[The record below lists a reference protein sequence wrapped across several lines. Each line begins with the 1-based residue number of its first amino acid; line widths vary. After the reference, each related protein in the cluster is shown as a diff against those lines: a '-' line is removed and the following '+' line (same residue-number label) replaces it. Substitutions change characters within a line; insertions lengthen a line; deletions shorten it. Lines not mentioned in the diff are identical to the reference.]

1 MVEGIVEQAES
12 TDVIVEAVSRPPLV
26 FISHDTR
33 DARLA
38 EAFSRLLS
46 NVSAGVLKSFRSSD
60 KSGKQGIAYGVE
72 WFPEIMRNMQMATD
86 VVCLLTANSVNRPWI
101 LFEAGVAKGK
111 LDTPILGVA
120 LGIPLTAASA
130 GPFAQF
136 QNSDD
141 DEDSLVKFV
150 RQLVS
155 KIPNAD
161 PDDDVIRPHVQT
173 FMQKVSKLT
182 GGTAAEASEDEPLSA
197 GESDARLFEEVKV
210 MFGELSAR
218 LERIERPSMAG
229 TSRLPNPEQLYR
241 LTREAPTP
249 EQGFRL
255 AASVLKSPLPW
266 LYDLGMETLFE
277 MRRARTTDAA
287 HEKAERFA
295 RTAHASAD
303 AWYFASRE
311 SRRVEYLHDYI
322 QILTDALHSI
332 AESAADR

>member
-1 MVEGIVEQAES
+1 MVDGVTEQAES
-12 TDVIVEAVSRPPLV
+12 SNVLVEAVSRPPLV

-33 DARLA
+33 DAALA

-111 LDTPILGVA
+111 LDTPILGIA
-120 LGIPLTAASA
+120 LGIPLSAASA

-141 DEDSLVKFV
+141 DEDSLVKLV

-161 PDDDVIRPHVQT
+161 PDDDVIRPHVQS
-173 FMQKVSKLT
+173 FMQKVIELT
-182 GGTAAEASEDEPLSA
+182 GTAVADASLDESLPA

-210 MFGELSAR
+210 MFGELSTR
-218 LERIERPSMAG
+218 LERMERPSIVG
-229 TSRLPNPEQLYR
+229 TSRLPNPEQVYQ

-255 AASVLKSPLPW
+255 AASMLKSPLPW
-266 LYDLGMETLFE
+266 LYDLGMETLLE
-277 MRRARTTDAA
+277 IRRARTPAAA
-287 HEKAERFA
+287 HEKVERFA

-311 SRRVEYLHDYI
+311 SRRSEYLHDYI
-322 QILTDALHSI
+322 QILSDALHSI
-332 AESAADR
+332 AESSPDR